1 MFTCRQNG
9 RSYLGILD
17 DVQISLSVLNIPFT
31 DTDNIVLP
39 KILCSLSLCAK
50 AVKYLTG
57 LYVSKLAYLSMQTL
71 GINCLYV
78 EGASEVH
85 PLSVAK
91 VFCDL

>member
-17 DVQISLSVLNIPFT
+17 DVQGSFSVLNIPFM
-31 DTDNIVLP
+31 DIDDIVLP

-50 AVKYLTG
+50 AVKYLTA
-57 LYVSKLAYLSMQTL
+57 LYISKLAYLSMQTL

-91 VFCDL
+91 LFCYL